1 MKMFD
6 RSGPVQVL
14 ENLKR
19 AKLEL
24 KAVLVTEQ
32 VTIGKLASLNP
43 GTVLMFNHRMDG
55 QAAVTVNGQKIA
67 SGDVVKVKERFG
79 VKIKQIHTSFD
90 DSEKDEPIMSSEIP
104 SESTAKSTAK
114 K

>member
-1 MKMFD
+1 MFD

-19 AKLEL
+19 AKLQV
-24 KAVLVTEQ
+24 KAVLVSEQ
-32 VTIGKLASLNP
+32 FTIGKLVALNP
-43 GTVLMFNHRMDG
+43 GSVLMFNRRMDG
-55 QAAVTVNGQKIA
+55 QASVTVNGQKIA
-67 SGDVVKVKERFG
+67 SGDVVKVNERFG

-90 DSEKDEPIMSSEIP
+90 EIEAEEPQM
-104 SESTAKSTAK
+104 TAEVPAAK